1 MFRDLRINIFIY
13 YFFTTSAFLGV
24 LYYFI
29 EVIELQN
36 IFLLLLVLLSLIS
49 FAGILISKLSVEPL
63 IQHVNNLQNLSKET
77 LHELNLPISTI
88 KTNIHMLKKNI
99 KDEKDIKRTTRIE
112 SACDMLQQRYDELDY
127 LIKLQSSDIINETFS
142 LDELVRQRVEFLK
155 PIYPHM
161 NFNIDLENTQI
172 ENDKV
177 GLSKVIDNLIDNAVK
192 YSSNS
197 TDIDITLQ
205 DDELSIRDYGC
216 GMDEVELLQIFDNYY
231 QSDKSMQGFGIGLS
245 MVKRFCDSNNILL
258 NFKSKPDA
266 GTTVILKFKEE

>member
-1 MFRDLRINIFIY
+1 MY
-13 YFFTTSAFLGV
+13 YFV
-24 LYYFI
+24 

-155 PIYPHM
+155 PIYPHI

-216 GMDEVELLQIFDNYY
+216 GMDEVELL
-231 QSDKSMQGFGIGLS
+231 
-245 MVKRFCDSNNILL
+245 
-258 NFKSKPDA
+258 
-266 GTTVILKFKEE
+266 